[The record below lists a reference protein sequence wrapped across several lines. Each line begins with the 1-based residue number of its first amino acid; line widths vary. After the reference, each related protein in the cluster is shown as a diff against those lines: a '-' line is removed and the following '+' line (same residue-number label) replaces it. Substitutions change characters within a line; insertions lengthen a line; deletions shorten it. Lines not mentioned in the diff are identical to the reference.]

1 MKFEVIDQQ
10 NWVVMQTES
19 PEAVYDE
26 QELKEL
32 AGAGYRFRLDGKAA
46 TIQRILNALTAPA
59 PTSDIRSKEHNKKL
73 F

>member
-10 NWVVMQTES
+10 NWVVMHTES

-46 TIQRILNALTAPA
+46 TIPRILKALAAPA
-59 PTSDIRSKEHNKKL
+59 PTSDTGSKEHNKKL